1 MNDEKDDIRAL
12 RILHIED
19 SPKDAEIIR
28 ERLIDAGFAMQIDW
42 ASNEQEF
49 TTFLKSGSY
58 DIILADYQLPA
69 FDGEAAL
76 RLTKLICPDTPFIC
90 VSGAVGEEKAVELL
104 KLGATDYVLKSRV
117 AKLPLAMQ
125 RALREV
131 EERTARRLAE
141 ATLLSYNEKLLSQND
156 QLLVTEEMLRVQIGE
171 YVVSQELLKEAKTA
185 AEAASYAKSQFLKI
199 MSHELRTPMNGVL
212 GMAQL
217 LGMTDLTEEQR
228 DYLAIL
234 TKTGKSLTLLLSDI
248 LELAR
253 IVDGTLRLEQTKFGL
268 RASIDQVVAIHR
280 SQADEKG
287 LDFRMTVS
295 PDVPDLLVGDPLRLR
310 QILQNLLG
318 NAVKFTSSGS
328 VSLSASVTE
337 LHNTSMILELAVQ
350 DTGIGISSEKLD
362 DIFNSFAQEN
372 NTDTRPYGGAGL
384 GLTLSKRLVELMG
397 GSIHVESSLGYGSKF
412 RLVIPFTVID

>member
-1 MNDEKDDIRAL
+1 MNNENGDIRSL

-19 SPKDAEIIR
+19 SPQDAEIIR
-28 ERLIDAGFAMQIDW
+28 ERLIDAGFAMHIDW
-42 ASNEQEF
+42 ATNEQEF
-49 TTFLKSGSY
+49 MTFLQGGHY

-69 FDGEAAL
+69 FDGDAAL
-76 RLTKLICPDTPFIC
+76 RLTKSICPDTPFIC

-125 RALREV
+125 RALKEV

-141 ATLLSYNEKLLSQND
+141 ATLLSYNERLISQND
-156 QLLVTEEMLRVQIGE
+156 QLLATEEMLRVQIGE

-228 DYLAIL
+228 EYLAIL

-253 IVDGTLRLEQTKFGL
+253 IVDGTLKLEQTKFGL
-268 RASIDQVVAIHR
+268 RASIDQVVATHR
-280 SQADEKG
+280 PQAEEKG
-287 LDFRMTVS
+287 LDFRVTVS
-295 PDVPDLLVGDPLRLR
+295 PEVPDVLVGDPLRLR
-310 QILQNLLG
+310 QILQNLLS
-318 NAVKFTSSGS
+318 NAVKFTSSGY
-328 VSLSASVTE
+328 VSLSARVTE
-337 LHNTSMILELAVQ
+337 LQSGSMILELAVQ

>member
-1 MNDEKDDIRAL
+1 
-12 RILHIED
+12 
-19 SPKDAEIIR
+19 
-28 ERLIDAGFAMQIDW
+28 
-42 ASNEQEF
+42 
-49 TTFLKSGSY
+49 
-58 DIILADYQLPA
+58 
-69 FDGEAAL
+69 
-76 RLTKLICPDTPFIC
+76 
-90 VSGAVGEEKAVELL
+90 
-104 KLGATDYVLKSRV
+104 
-117 AKLPLAMQ
+117 
-125 RALREV
+125 
-131 EERTARRLAE
+131 
-141 ATLLSYNEKLLSQND
+141 
-156 QLLVTEEMLRVQIGE
+156 
-171 YVVSQELLKEAKTA
+171 
-185 AEAASYAKSQFLKI
+185 

-228 DYLAIL
+228 EYLAIL

-253 IVDGTLRLEQTKFGL
+253 IVDGTLKLEQTKFGL
-268 RASIDQVVAIHR
+268 RASIDQVVATHR
-280 SQADEKG
+280 PQAEEKG
-287 LDFRMTVS
+287 LDFRVTVS
-295 PDVPDLLVGDPLRLR
+295 PEVPDVLVGDPLRLR
-310 QILQNLLG
+310 QILQNLLS
-318 NAVKFTSSGS
+318 NAVKFTSSGG

-337 LHNTSMILELAVQ
+337 LQSRSMILELAVQ

>member
-42 ASNEQEF
+42 ATNEQEF
-49 TTFLKSGSY
+49 TTFLQSGHY
-58 DIILADYQLPA
+58 DLVLADYQLPA

-76 RLTKLICPDTPFIC
+76 RLSKLICPDTPFIC

-104 KLGATDYVLKSRV
+104 KQGATDYVLKSRV

-125 RALREV
+125 RALKEV

-141 ATLLSYNEKLLSQND
+141 ATLLSYNEKLISQND
-156 QLLVTEEMLRVQIGE
+156 QLLATEEMLRVQIGE

-228 DYLAIL
+228 EYLAIL
-234 TKTGKSLTLLLSDI
+234 TKSGKSLTLLLSDI

-253 IVDGTLRLEQTKFGL
+253 IVDGTLRLEQIKFGL

-280 SQADEKG
+280 TLADEKG
-287 LDFRMTVS
+287 LDFRVTVAPEV
-295 PDVPDLLVGDPLRLR
+295 PDVLVGDPLRLR

-318 NAVKFTSSGS
+318 NAVKFTSSGC
-328 VSLSASVTE
+328 VSLSANVTE
-337 LHNTSMILELAVQ
+337 QQSRSMILELAVQ